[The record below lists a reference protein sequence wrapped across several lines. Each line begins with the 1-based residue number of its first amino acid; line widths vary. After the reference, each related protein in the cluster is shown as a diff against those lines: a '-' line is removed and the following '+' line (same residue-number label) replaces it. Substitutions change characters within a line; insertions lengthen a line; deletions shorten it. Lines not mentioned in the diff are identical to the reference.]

1 MSKVKAGGDRKART
15 RKPILKGAAAVNARK
30 GEGKTALYAAAW
42 KLRVEGATFR
52 EVGEKMGIPL
62 RTAHD
67 WCRKAREANQQEA
80 AEIRKDAREQALERL
95 QPAAARA
102 ARLYEETGRADHA
115 RALAALEKRIAEL
128 VGSDAP
134 KQVQVSG
141 HDGGPLRYAVMTDEE
156 LRREAG
162 E

>member
-1 MSKVKAGGDRKART
+1 MSKAKASAGRKTRA
-15 RKPILKGAAAVNARK
+15 RKPILKGAAAKSAQK
-30 GEGKTALYAAAW
+30 SEGLLTHYAEAW
-42 KLRVEGATFR
+42 KMRVNGATFR
-52 EVGEKMGIPL
+52 EIGEAMGIPL
-62 RTAHD
+62 TTAHD

-156 LRREAG
+156 LRKEAG